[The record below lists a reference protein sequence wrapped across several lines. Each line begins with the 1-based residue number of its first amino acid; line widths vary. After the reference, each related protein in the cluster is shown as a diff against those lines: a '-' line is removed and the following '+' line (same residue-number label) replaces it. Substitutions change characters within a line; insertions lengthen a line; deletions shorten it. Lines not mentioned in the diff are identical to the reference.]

1 MKRSGPTFLWPLGV
15 LLASLIFAPPAL
27 AQGVS
32 ALQESDEPLEINAD
46 DGIEWQRDNQVYI
59 ARGNARAAQGDVE
72 LFADVLTARYRKRE
86 DDSTE
91 IYQVEADGT
100 VRIVTPKEEVFGDRA
115 VYSVDTGTF
124 VLTGDDIRMV
134 AEQDTITARDSLE
147 YYEREQ
153 VAVANGDAVAIRE
166 DKRIRADRL
175 VARFTES
182 ASGKNEVERVDAKG
196 NVQISTETEY
206 ASGNSAVYFVNQEL
220 ATLIGDVSITRG
232 DNQLNG
238 QRAEVN
244 LKTGV
249 STLKGDAEATR
260 VRVLLDPS
268 QKPGAEQE

>member
-1 MKRSGPTFLWPLGV
+1 MRRSVPIVLWLLGC
-15 LLASLIFAPPAL
+15 LFAWPIAAPDAL
-27 AQGVS
+27 AQGITG
-32 ALQESDEPLEINAD
+32 LQESDEPLEINAD

-59 ARGNARAAQGDVE
+59 ARGNARAAQGEVE
-72 LFADVLTARYRKRE
+72 LFADTLTARYRKRE

-100 VRIVTPKEEVFGDRA
+100 VRIVTAKEEVFGDRA

-124 VLTGDDIRMV
+124 VLTGDDIRLV

-175 VARFTES
+175 VARFAES
-182 ASGKNEVERVDAKG
+182 ATGKNEVERVDAEG

-206 ASGNSAVYFVNQEL
+206 ASGNTAVYFVNQEL

-249 STLKGDAEATR
+249 STLKGSSEASR